1 MSDLSYLETVDSKDV
16 KGFQQPEST
25 GIKLLTI
32 VGNGDDVLDP
42 NNENYIDGA
51 EAGGFLIRTSMLYI
65 PVPVLTI
72 PMEFK
77 QLYAEF
83 EENMGDFRRYVS
95 LEEGRRIAVDPYKWG
110 QKDTKDGKVL
120 QESYIFIVVLPE
132 YDNILCMISFMSSRV
147 PDGEAW
153 FRAVKNRRH
162 DNNLIAPWN
171 QVYSVNTKLT
181 RNSKGRWYLI
191 KPVHL
196 IGLLILKSTKL
207 LLKLGQTLNPSSHL
221 CWKILQKVLITK

>member
-153 FRAVKNRRH
+153 FRAVKNTRH
-162 DNNLIAPWN
+162 NSNLIAPWN

-191 KPVHL
+191 KPTFDRFIDLEEH
-196 IGLLILKSTKL
+196 
-207 LLKLGQTLNPSSHL
+207 
-221 CWKILQKVLITK
+221 KVITEIRSNFESFQPPMLEDTTDTTEY